1 MMAARG
7 LEHEIE
13 FAAQR
18 STLEVVPRLRG
29 TRLLSNYEKDGK

>member
-7 LEHEIE
+7 LDHEIE

-18 STLEVVPRLRG
+18 STLDVVPRLDGDRLVA
-29 TRLLSNYEKDGK
+29 TR

>member
-1 MMAARG
+1 MMAERG

-18 STLEVVPRLRG
+18 STLEVVPRLHG
-29 TRLLSNYEKDGK
+29 GRLVPV